1 MNLRA
6 PSPRSEY
13 FFRGIRMDG
22 KTVEEIDTEEEAEK
36 IEGEEEGSFAELFA
50 QSTQTAYGR
59 FSPGD
64 RVTGKI
70 VKVSADTVFVD
81 LGGKSEGTANTV
93 EFKDEDGNLTIQEG
107 DEVELRVASLRGGIH
122 LSKAIKA
129 RGAEAVEILRDAFKN
144 QIPVEGRVAAVNK
157 GGFEVEISGLR
168 AFCPISQMELRYC
181 EKPDE
186 HVGARYQFRIMEIKE
201 RGKNIVVSRRML
213 LQEEHEKKLQ
223 ETLAALRP
231 DLELEGRVTK
241 LTEYGAFVDIG
252 GVEGMVHVSEVSR
265 ARIGHPSEILQ
276 PGQTVRVKILKME
289 PDKRGRQKI
298 SLSMKVLEPDPWDA
312 GIPFQEGEVITGKV
326 SRLADF
332 GAFVEVAP
340 GLEGLVHRSEISYE
354 KVAHP
359 SRVLNAGDPVQV
371 RVLKI
376 DGPNRKIS
384 LSIKDAMVFGQ
395 NGEGEEE
402 VRLEV
407 GQVLKGIVE
416 EQKPYGLFV
425 RLPQFGMRTRG
436 LLPLE
441 ELLESDRSDMKKK
454 MPPGKEVQVEIIAVD
469 EEKKIRLSQKS
480 IKEREDRGDFEKFLK
495 KPGRGTSLGTLGEL
509 FQKLKK

>member
-1 MNLRA
+1 MEEKKA
-6 PSPRSEY
+6 A
-13 FFRGIRMDG
+13 GID
-22 KTVEEIDTEEEAEK
+22 VEEEEKKIDA
-36 IEGEEEGSFAELFA
+36 EEEGSFAELFE
-50 QSTQTAYGR
+50 QSTQTAFGR

-64 RVTGKI
+64 RVTGTI
-70 VKVSADTVFVD
+70 VKISADTVFVD
-81 LGGKSEGTANTV
+81 LGGKSEGTANAA
-93 EFKDEDGNLTIQEG
+93 EFKDENGNLTIQEG
-107 DEVELRVASLRGGIH
+107 DGVELRVASVRGGIH

-129 RGAEAVEILRDAFKN
+129 RGAEAVEILRDAFRN

-181 EKPDE
+181 EKPEE

-201 RGKNIVVSRRML
+201 RGKNIVLSRRAL
-213 LQEEHEKKLQ
+213 LQEEQDKKLQ
-223 ETLAALRP
+223 ETLASLRP
-231 DLELEGRVTK
+231 DLELEGQVTK
-241 LTEYGAFVDIG
+241 LTDFGAFVDIG
-252 GVEGMVHVSEVSR
+252 GIEGMVHVSEVCR
-265 ARIGHPSEILQ
+265 TRIGHPSEILQ
-276 PGQTVRVKILKME
+276 PGQTVRVKILKIE
-289 PDKRGRQKI
+289 PDKKGRQKI
-298 SLSMKVLEPDPWDA
+298 SLSMKALEPDPWDA
-312 GIPFQEGEVITGKV
+312 GVPFQEGEVISGKV

-354 KVAHP
+354 KVTHP
-359 SRVLNAGDPVQV
+359 SRVLNVGDTVQV

-376 DGPNRKIS
+376 DEPNRKVS
-384 LSIKDAMVFGQ
+384 LSIKDAVVFGQ

-416 EQKPYGLFV
+416 DQKPYGLFV
-425 RLPQFGMRTRG
+425 RLPQFGMKTRG

-441 ELLESDRSDMKKK
+441 ELLESDRSDVKKR
-454 MPPGKEVQVEIIAVD
+454 MPPGKEVQVEIIGID
-469 EEKKIRLSQKS
+469 KENKIRLSQKS
-480 IKEREDRGDFEKFLK
+480 IKETEDRNDYEKFLK